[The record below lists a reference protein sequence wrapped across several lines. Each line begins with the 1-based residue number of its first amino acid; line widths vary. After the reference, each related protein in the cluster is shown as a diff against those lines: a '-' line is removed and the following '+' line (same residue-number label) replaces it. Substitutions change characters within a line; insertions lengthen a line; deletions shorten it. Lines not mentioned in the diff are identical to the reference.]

1 MNKKVICLVLAICLC
16 LTMLSGCG
24 KKYETPEGVP
34 QIEGLEYKE
43 TVPLEYANQFAIY
56 RYNGGYS
63 YITVEGSENMLVVPE
78 GGTIPKG
85 IPQDTVVVEQ
95 PLNKIY
101 LVATSAMAL
110 FSAMDA
116 LDTIKFTGSKES
128 DWHIQGAIDAL
139 RAGEMLYAG
148 KYSAPDYEL
157 LISNGVQLA
166 IESTMIYHTP
176 EVKEKMEE
184 LGIKTVVERSS
195 YEGHPLGRT
204 EWIKLYGELVG
215 RPEDAKAVFDEQVLK
230 ISGLE
235 GLENTGKTVAFFFVN
250 SAGNAVTY
258 KSKGYVP
265 EMIRI
270 AGGEYI
276 PGDIGLE
283 EDNALST
290 INMGMEEFYA
300 LAKDADYIIYNIG
313 SMGAPISNLEQLF
326 DKSPILEDFKAVQ
339 EGNAWCTSRSPFQE
353 TDKMGSIIRDINVI
367 LTEDDPDA
375 SMLEYIFKLE

>member
-1 MNKKVICLVLAICLC
+1 MNKKVICLVLIICLI
-16 LTMLSGCG
+16 MISGCG
-24 KKYETPEGVP
+24 KKYESPEGIP
-34 QIEGLEYKE
+34 QIAGLEYKE
-43 TVPLEYANQFAIY
+43 TVPLEYANRFAIY
-56 RYNGGYS
+56 RYNDGYS

-78 GGTIPKG
+78 GGTIPKE
-85 IPQDTVVVEQ
+85 IPEDTVVVEQ

-116 LDTIKFTGSKES
+116 LDTIKFTGSREA

-139 RAGEMLYAG
+139 RSGEMLYAG

-157 LISNGVQLA
+157 LINNGVQLA

-204 EWIKLYGELVG
+204 EWIKLYGELIG
-215 RPEDAKAVFDEQVLK
+215 RPEDAKAIFDEQVSK
-230 ISGLE
+230 IAGLE
-235 GLENTGKTVAFFFVN
+235 GLKNTGKTVAFFFVN
-250 SAGNAVTY
+250 SSGNAVTY
-258 KSKGYVP
+258 KSQGYVP

-276 PGDIGLE
+276 PGDIGLN

-313 SMGAPISNLEQLF
+313 SMGAPISNLKQLF

-339 EGNAWCTSRSPFQE
+339 EGNAWCTSRSLFQE

-367 LTEDDPDA
+367 LTEDEPDT

>member
-56 RYNGGYS
+56 RYNDGYS

-78 GGTIPKG
+78 GGTIPKE

-157 LISNGVQLA
+157 LINNGVQLA

-250 SAGNAVTY
+250 SSGNAVTY

-313 SMGAPISNLEQLF
+313 SMGAPISNLKQLF

-339 EGNAWCTSRSPFQE
+339 EGNAWCTSRSLFQE
-353 TDKMGSIIRDINVI
+353 TDKMGSIIRDINII
-367 LTEDDPDA
+367 LTEENPEP
-375 SMLEYIFKLE
+375 SQLEYIFKLE

>member
-1 MNKKVICLVLAICLC
+1 MNKKIICLVLIICLF
-16 LTMLSGCG
+16 MISGCG
-24 KKYETPEGVP
+24 KKYETPDGVP
-34 QIEGLEYKE
+34 EIAGLEYKE
-43 TVPLEYANQFAIY
+43 TVPLEYANRFAIY
-56 RYNGGYS
+56 RYNDGYS

-78 GGTIPKG
+78 GGTIPKI
-85 IPQDTVVVEQ
+85 IPEDTVVVEQ
-95 PLNKIY
+95 PLDRIY

-116 LDTIKFTGSKES
+116 LDTIKFTGSREA

-139 RAGEMLYAG
+139 RSGDMLYAG

-157 LISNGVQLA
+157 LINNGVQLA

-204 EWIKLYGELVG
+204 EWIKLYGELIG
-215 RPEDAKAVFDEQVLK
+215 RPEDAKAVFDEQVSK
-230 ISGLE
+230 IAGLE
-235 GLENTGKTVAFFFVN
+235 GLKNTGKTVAFFFVN
-250 SAGNAVTY
+250 SSGNAVTY

-276 PGDIGLE
+276 PSDIGLE

-290 INMGMEEFYA
+290 LNMGMEEFYA

-313 SMGAPISNLEQLF
+313 SMGAPISNLEQLY

-339 EGNAWCTSRSPFQE
+339 EGNAWCTSRSLFQE

-367 LTEDDPDA
+367 LTEDEPDT
-375 SMLEYIFKLE
+375 SKLEHVFKLE

>member
-1 MNKKVICLVLAICLC
+1 MNKKIICLILILC
-16 LTMLSGCG
+16 LTMISGCG
-24 KKYETPEGVP
+24 KKYETPDGVP

-56 RYNGGYS
+56 RYNDGYS

-78 GGTIPKG
+78 GGTIPKE

-116 LDTIKFTGSKES
+116 LDTIKFTGSKEN
-128 DWHIQGAIDAL
+128 DWHIQGAIDAM
-139 RAGEMLYAG
+139 RSGDMLYAG

-157 LISNGVQLA
+157 LIDNGVQLA

-215 RPEDAKAVFDEQVLK
+215 RPEDAKAVFDEQVSK
-230 ISGLE
+230 IAGLE
-235 GLENTGKTVAFFFVN
+235 GLKNTGKRVAFFFVN

-283 EDNALST
+283 DDNALST

-313 SMGAPISNLEQLF
+313 SMGAPISNLAQLF

-339 EGNAWCTSRSPFQE
+339 EGNAWCTSRSLFQE

-367 LTEDDPDA
+367 LTEEEPDA
-375 SMLEYIFKLE
+375 SKLEYIFKLE